1 MSGMRTEIRFLHH
14 GRMVTCHLPRPDI
27 TLLDWLRVQQRLT
40 GTKEGC
46 NEGDCGACTVVL
58 GRLERGRLVRRA
70 VNACITLLGQVDG
83 AELITIEDLA
93 QGDALHPAQSAMVK
107 HHGSQCGFCTPGI
120 VMSLLALAHDNPA
133 PLTREVVA
141 ERLAGN
147 LCRCTGYRPI
157 VDAALELCSQP
168 INDQFTA
175 ATGDVISMLSALDD
189 GADVLVGDEARFF
202 AAPATLAS
210 AAALA
215 ARHPHAT
222 LLAGASDVGLWVTKR
237 LQPLGRIIWL
247 GRVEGLRGVAADG
260 GGLRMGAC
268 VQLSEARAHLAAI
281 DPDLGALMQR
291 FASTQIRNSAT
302 IGGNIANGSPIGDL
316 APALIALGATI
327 ELQLGESVRRL
338 PLERFFVAYGRQ
350 DRAPGEI
357 LTALIIP
364 RMSPDGRFRC
374 FKVSKRID
382 EDISAVMGAFHVT
395 ITNGHIA
402 EARFA
407 YGGMAGVP
415 QRAGATEQ
423 AVTGLSLDDEPA
435 LRKGAETLAQDF
447 TPLSDM
453 RASAAYRL
461 DVAKALLLRALDEIA
476 GRRGDE
482 DRLTGRRGMARRVEA
497 PA

>member
-1 MSGMRTEIRFLHH
+1 MSGMRNEIRFLHR
-14 GRMVTCHLPRPDI
+14 GRAVACHLPHPDI

-58 GRLERGRLVRRA
+58 GRLEQGRLVRRA

-83 AELITIEDLA
+83 AELITVEDLA
-93 QGDALHPAQSAMVK
+93 RGGTLHPVQSAMVT

-120 VMSLLALAHDNPA
+120 VMSLLALTHDKPL
-133 PLTREVVA
+133 PLTREA
-141 ERLAGN
+141 INERLAGN

-157 VDAALELCSQP
+157 VDAAMELCSQP
-168 INDQFTA
+168 MHDQFTA
-175 ATGDVISMLSALDD
+175 ATGDVIAALAALDD
-189 GADVLVGDEARFF
+189 GVDVMAGDEAQFF

-210 AAALA
+210 ATALA
-215 ARHPHAT
+215 SRVPNAT

-237 LQPLGRIIWL
+237 LQPLRRIIWL
-247 GRVEGLRGVAADG
+247 GRIKDMRGIAADG
-260 GGLRMGAC
+260 DGLRMGAC
-268 VQLSEARAHLAAI
+268 VRLGEAWAHLAAI

-327 ELQLGESVRRL
+327 ELQLGDIVRRL

-357 LTALIIP
+357 LTAITIP
-364 RMSPDGRFRC
+364 RLSPDERFRC
-374 FKVSKRID
+374 FKVSKRVD

-395 ITNGHIA
+395 IANGRIA
-402 EARFA
+402 GARFA

-415 QRAGATEQ
+415 QRAAAAEQ
-423 AVTGLSLDDEPA
+423 ALTGLNLDDEQG
-435 LRKGAETLAQDF
+435 LRAGADRLAQDF
-447 TPLSDM
+447 LPLSDM

-461 DVAKALLLRALDEIA
+461 DVAKALLLRALDEMA
-476 GRRGDE
+476 GRRGDS
-482 DRLTGRRGMARRVEA
+482 DRLIGRRNRPRRAEA